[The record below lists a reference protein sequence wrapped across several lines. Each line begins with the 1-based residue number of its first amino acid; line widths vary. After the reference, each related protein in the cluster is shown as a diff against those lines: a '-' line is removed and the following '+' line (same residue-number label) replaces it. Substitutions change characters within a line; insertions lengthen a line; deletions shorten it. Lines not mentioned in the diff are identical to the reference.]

1 MRRRAAAASGR
12 DALPRPNGARSRL
25 RLVEGRGVQGRPEA
39 GGGRARGS
47 RPPRYGPHPSDG
59 EVPPHRRRSAPSG
72 AMGRHER
79 GRAASHPSRL
89 RPVAA
94 HPPRAPRRR
103 RRRLPPRLR
112 RLQHRLSHAIPV
124 VQSRAHGRSYRA
136 LRRTDPRRSQAGTR
150 RRQDGLRQAR
160 MEAVGRAD
168 PRRSPR
174 ARARRGAAAPRPQA
188 AHGRSRARYVGA
200 GARRGPGRRRRARL
214 ASAVHRRGHRPE
226 VGAGAD
232 TAGRRS
238 SCGTAALGSVPPLG
252 HSRRPSGAGPSRPH
266 AARPSQARREARPQ
280 TCSPTGPGYRGR
292 TYRA

>member
-1 MRRRAAAASGR
+1 MTRRTRSVTNEAHRMRRRAAAASGR
-12 DALPRPNGARSRL
+12 DALPRPNGARRRL

-39 GGGRARGS
+39 GGGRARSS

-94 HPPRAPRRR
+94 HPPGVPRRR

-188 AHGRSRARYVGA
+188 ASVSGICRPSPR
-200 GARRGPGRRRRARL
+200 PSTWGRRWTGYSR
-214 ASAVHRRGHRPE
+214 
-226 VGAGAD
+226 
-232 TAGRRS
+232 TALFRWNRS
-238 SCGTAALGSVPPLG
+238 S
-252 HSRRPSGAGPSRPH
+252 RKRPSPGTFPPSVRGGTFPTTCCPPFSSPPKS
-266 AARPSQARREARPQ
+266 APS

-292 TYRA
+292 TWRT